1 MMTDGWPN
9 GRWIRDTMDEGDGR
23 ETLARR
29 RNRERRGADGLV
41 MVVVS
46 SWCLMLCRREE
57 K

>member
-29 RNRERRGADGLV
+29 RNREKRGADGLV
-41 MVVVS
+41 MVVVFDVVPTS
-46 SWCLMLCRREE
+46 DEKRR
-57 K
+57 